1 MEPIM
6 KVEIQTIEDYTGAV
20 TADINNEEESSS
32 RLMKNQ
38 EEKFSRQKFLCFY
51 FRIYF

>member
-32 RLMKNQ
+32 RLMKRKKN
-38 EEKFSRQKFLCFY
+38 FHGRSSFGFY